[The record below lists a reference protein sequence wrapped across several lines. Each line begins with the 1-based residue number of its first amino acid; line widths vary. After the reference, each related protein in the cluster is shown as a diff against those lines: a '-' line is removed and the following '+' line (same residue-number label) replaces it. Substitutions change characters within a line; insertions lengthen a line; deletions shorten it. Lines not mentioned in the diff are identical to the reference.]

1 MLLMD
6 KNKKNKSEKSIKK
19 TNRNQVN
26 DDQI

>member
-6 KNKKNKSEKSIKK
+6 KNKKNQSEKSIKK